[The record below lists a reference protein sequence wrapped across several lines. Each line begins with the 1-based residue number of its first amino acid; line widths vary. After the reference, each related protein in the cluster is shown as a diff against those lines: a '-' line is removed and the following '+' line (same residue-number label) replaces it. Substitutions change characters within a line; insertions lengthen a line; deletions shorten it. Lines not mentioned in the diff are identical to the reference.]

1 MNVPSRVKGALV
13 TDVAPDSASAKAGV
27 SAGDVILE
35 INRQRVISAEEAI
48 NLSAKAEGKKTL
60 LKLWSHGGTIFVVVD
75 ESEPAKDNP

>member
-1 MNVPSRVKGALV
+1 
-13 TDVAPDSASAKAGV
+13 V

-35 INRQRVISAEEAI
+35 INRQRVVSAEEAI

-75 ESEPAKDNP
+75 ESEPAKDSP